1 VNRTNRERP
10 WCPRGLFLYLLIS
23 GCCDKGGCEKPNHFL
38 LRIARGDP
46 LDLAVK
52 GRMPE
57 NFVARK
63 VDKLKVDAIRF
74 IYQETKTSYKRIG
87 AYFHVSASTIG
98 AIINHES
105 WK

>member
-1 VNRTNRERP
+1 
-10 WCPRGLFLYLLIS
+10 
-23 GCCDKGGCEKPNHFL
+23 
-38 LRIARGDP
+38 
-46 LDLAVK
+46 
-52 GRMPE
+52 MPE